1 MVKPKLLLVDDN
13 KNTLDGLVK
22 ILQGKGYQVSGV
34 MSGCDALKILSREK
48 FDIVITDL
56 NMPGMSG
63 LSLIREIKKLEEPI
77 FVVVITADSSFEL
90 SNKYER
96 KELYDYYLR
105 KPVNIGE
112 LKSVLEMIWNDSG

>member
-22 ILQGKGYQVSGV
+22 ILQGKGYRVSGV

-77 FVVVITADSSFEL
+77 SIVVITADSSFEL